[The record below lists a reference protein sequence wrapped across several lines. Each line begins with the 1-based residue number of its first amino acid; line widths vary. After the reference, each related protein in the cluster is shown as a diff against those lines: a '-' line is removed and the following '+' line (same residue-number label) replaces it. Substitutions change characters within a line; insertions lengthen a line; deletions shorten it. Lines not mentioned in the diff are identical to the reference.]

1 MNPITEP
8 MQNQLVIKEAQHAED
23 FAAAR
28 ELILEY
34 VTWLG
39 IDLSF
44 QNFDQEMNTLPATY
58 GNKDGRLFMAFI
70 NGQAVGIA
78 GIKRFND
85 TDCEVKRMYVKPA
98 SRGLGIGKRLLMEC
112 IDMAKKLNYCTIK
125 LDSAAFMKS
134 AIKIY
139 TECGFVEI
147 PAYRYNPHEEA
158 KYFELVLAGR

>member
-1 MNPITEP
+1 ME
-8 MQNQLVIKEAQHAED
+8 QRLVIREAQKTED

-28 ELILEY
+28 ELIMEY
-34 VTWLG
+34 VSWLG

-58 GNKDGRLFMAFI
+58 GNNDGRLFMAFI
-70 NGQAVGIA
+70 NEQAVGIA
-78 GIKRFND
+78 GIKRFDD
-85 TDCEVKRMYVKPA
+85 TACEVKRMYVKPA
-98 SRGLGIGKRLLMEC
+98 SRGTGIGKQLLMEC
-112 IDMAKKLNYCTIK
+112 IGMAKKLNYTTIK

-134 AIKIY
+134 AIKLY

-158 KYFELVLAGR
+158 KYFELLLAGR

>member
-1 MNPITEP
+1 MENNII
-8 MQNQLVIKEAQHAED
+8 IKEARHAED
-23 FAAAR
+23 YSAAK

-44 QNFDQEMNTLPATY
+44 QNFDQEMNTLPTTY
-58 GNKDGRLFMAFI
+58 GNKDGRLFIAFI
-70 NGQAVGIA
+70 HDQAVGIA

-85 TDCEVKRMYVKPA
+85 SACEVKRMYVKPA
-98 SRGLGIGKRLLMEC
+98 SRGLGIGKRLLMAC
-112 IDMAKKLNYCTIK
+112 IDMAKKLNYESIK
-125 LDSAAFMKS
+125 LDSAAYMKS

-147 PAYRYNPHEEA
+147 PAYRYNPHEDA
-158 KYFELVLAGR
+158 KYFELVLSGR